1 MHVSSTPF
9 PQAGSGRCIRVQQSY
24 NETLATHL
32 AKLTA
37 RVVLLALV
45 YLVLPST
52 GIAASTALL
61 FRLYL
66 TDGTS
71 VVSYGEFARAGDRV
85 IFSMVMGS
93 GDEPRLHVASLPV
106 SAIDWARTDVDAAST
121 RFQWYAQARGEED
134 FERLSGDVA
143 SVLNAVVRSD
153 NPAQVLERAQ
163 HARVTVAEWARTHYG
178 YRQQDVRE
186 IMAILD
192 EAIAQLRGAAGVS
205 SFNVSLVATTASELA
220 LDPVAQMPSIRAQ
233 IDQAFHVAMLTD
245 APAERVALLQA
256 GLQLLA
262 AEGAV
267 IPRSD
272 AVQLRRFA
280 ETRIRTEQ
288 AIDLRYSTMARRF
301 MSEAI
306 QGATRAR
313 IADVQR
319 VLAQIP
325 REDARLGRSRPEVVQ
340 ALRASVEGQLDAAR
354 QLRLRR
360 DQWLIRRQLY
370 SDYQRRVG
378 SQMLQLAKL
387 QPALESIRRLEGPA
401 PEALVGL
408 EARLLGG
415 AERLERIQPPSD
427 LRATHDLLL
436 GAWRFA
442 QTAVSGRYAA
452 ARSANVQGAWEAA
465 SSAAGALLLYTR
477 AQEQLKTFLEPPR
490 LQ

>member
-1 MHVSSTPF
+1 MKPSLRQLLKV
-9 PQAGSGRCIRVQQSY
+9 I
-24 NETLATHL
+24 
-32 AKLTA
+32 A
-37 RVVLLALV
+37 RVVLLVLV
-45 YLVLPST
+45 YLAGPSVSA
-52 GIAASTALL
+52 AASTALL

-71 VVSYGEFARAGDRV
+71 VVSFGEFSRVGDRV
-85 IFSMVMGS
+85 IFSMVMG
-93 GDEPRLHVASLPV
+93 GGEEPRLHVATLPL
-106 SAIDWARTDVDAAST
+106 SAVDWARTDIDAAST
-121 RFQWYAQARGEED
+121 RYQWYARARGEED
-134 FERLSGDVA
+134 FERLSSDVA
-143 SVLNAVVRSD
+143 SVLNAIVRSD
-153 NPAQVLERAQ
+153 NPSQVLERAQ
-163 HARVTVAEWARTHYG
+163 RARATIAEWARTHYG
-178 YRQQDVRE
+178 YRQHDVRE

-205 SFNVSLVATTASELA
+205 SFNVALVATTTPDLA
-220 LDPVAQMPSIRAQ
+220 LEPVADMPSIRAQ
-233 IDQAFHVAMLTD
+233 IDQAFRVAMLTE

-262 AEGAV
+262 DEGSV
-267 IPRSD
+267 IPRPE
-272 AVQLRRFA
+272 ATTLRRFA

-288 AIDLRYSTMARRF
+288 AIDLRYSTMARKF
-301 MSEAI
+301 MAEATH
-306 QGATRAR
+306 GATRAR

-319 VLAQIP
+319 VLARIP
-325 REDARLGRSRPEVVQ
+325 REDARLGRRRPEIVQ

-360 DQWLIRRQLY
+360 DQWLIRRELY
-370 SDYQRRVG
+370 SQYQRRVG
-378 SQMLQLAKL
+378 AQILQLVKL

-415 AERLERIQPPSD
+415 AERLERVQPPAD

-452 ARSANVQGAWEAA
+452 ARVANVQGAWEAA
-465 SSAAGALLLYTR
+465 SSAAGALLLFTR
-477 AQEQLKTFLEPPR
+477 AQEQLRTFLEPPK